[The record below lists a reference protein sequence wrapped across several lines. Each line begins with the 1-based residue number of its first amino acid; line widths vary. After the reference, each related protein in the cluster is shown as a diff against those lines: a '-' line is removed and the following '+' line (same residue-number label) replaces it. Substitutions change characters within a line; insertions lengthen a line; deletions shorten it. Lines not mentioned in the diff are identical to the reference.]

1 MSRENQAADYQAQ
14 QAAQCAAAATATAIA
29 EIKDAYLNLE
39 PGGCT
44 SHQSRQ
50 MIRLLLAIDEYR
62 DLENAIYD

>member
-39 PGGCT
+39 PGWLHLSPKSPDDQTIAGNRRVPG
-44 SHQSRQ
+44 S
-50 MIRLLLAIDEYR
+50 
-62 DLENAIYD
+62 